1 MTDTIRLT
9 YRELAERLGIEPD
22 SARIKARRL
31 AKSGR
36 WKLIPGNHP
45 GAASTV
51 EVPAADLVREGDP
64 GRTPPG
70 APVQQIGGSAPG
82 RPDADVPA
90 LEDHIKS
97 LTARLE
103 VADRQTDQLR
113 ADHAAELERIR
124 GELERTRQDADRQD
138 RLHREQRT
146 EVEHLLKALV
156 ERVEADQARLI
167 EERDHLRND
176 LQEARAE
183 ADHAKSDQV
192 RMAQDV
198 AGMFDELRAV
208 ADRHAELHADRAR
221 LEAEL
226 ERTRQDTDRH
236 ANHAADLEQVR
247 DELDRARQ
255 DASLWREEADRER
268 ARIANLQADAQHTER
283 EMARLRTEIEQA
295 RRPWWRRLWGP
306 EP

>member
-1 MTDTIRLT
+1 MSDTVRLT

-51 EVPAADLVREGDP
+51 EVPAADLVREGAL
-64 GRTPPG
+64 GRTPLG
-70 APVQQIGGSAPG
+70 APVQQTGGSAPG
-82 RPDADVPA
+82 RPGADVQA

-103 VADRQTDQLR
+103 IADRQTDQLR

-124 GELERTRQDADRQD
+124 NELERTRQDAERQD
-138 RLHREQRT
+138 RLHREQRV
-146 EVEHLLKALV
+146 EVEHLLKTL
-156 ERVEADQARLI
+156 VEADQARLI
-167 EERDHLRND
+167 KERDHLRND

-198 AGMFDELRAV
+198 AGMFDELRTLTEK
-208 ADRHAELHADRAR
+208 HAELHADRAR

-226 ERTRQDTDRH
+226 EHARQDADRQRGDH
-236 ANHAADLEQVR
+236 AT
-247 DELDRARQ
+247 ELDRARQ
-255 DASLWREEADRER
+255 DAGLWREEADRER
-268 ARIANLQADAQHTER
+268 ARIINLQADAEHTER
-283 EMARLRTEIEQA
+283 ETAHLRAELEQA
-295 RRPWWRRLWGP
+295 PRSWWRRLVGR
-306 EP
+306 